1 MTEHEP
7 LDRAPLRTLLMGVA
21 RLSRRAWSADLEPY
35 GLSPH
40 LARAMSVIAHA
51 GGAGIRAA
59 ELAEALRVS
68 PRSATEVVD
77 ALDERGLAQRAP
89 DSTDRRAKV
98 ISLTAKGIDLHEQ
111 IAESR
116 RNRDDALF
124 DGLDDGERRRLA
136 ELLRKV
142 LEHNETR

>member
-1 MTEHEP
+1 MC
-7 LDRAPLRTLLMGVA
+7 
-21 RLSRRAWSADLEPY
+21 
-35 GLSPH
+35 
-40 LARAMSVIAHA
+40 
-51 GGAGIRAA
+51 GI
-59 ELAEALRVS
+59 VGYVGH
-68 PRSATEVVD
+68 RSATEVVD

-89 DSTDRRAKV
+89 DPTDRRAKV
-98 ISLTAKGIDLHEQ
+98 ISLTTKGIDLHEQ

-136 ELLRKV
+136 DLLRKV